1 MSITTGNIPESSSP
15 LSLDANGDL
24 SANGSSRRPLAHAPS
39 PEALRALPTDF
50 VKRHRVLPLEI
61 LGGTIRVA
69 TAELGN
75 SRVIDDIRLLSGLE
89 VEEVSAPA
97 DELVERIAE
106 LYQVTVEQI
115 VQNLNGEKGATIEGR
130 NLHDIEVMANE
141 PTVINLVNAIIST
154 AVRERA
160 SDIHFVPFETT
171 LQLRYRID
179 GLLQEKPPPPRNLHP
194 AIVSRIKIMADMNI
208 AERYM
213 PQDGHIQIHHR
224 GARVD
229 IRVGTMPTIHGESV
243 VMRLLEKNSK
253 LFSPQ
258 ELGLDPERAKL
269 LSHLVE
275 RPHGL
280 FLTTGPTGSGKTTT
294 LYSILSGIY
303 APEKKILTIE
313 DPVEY
318 ELQGVAQTPVRPS
331 RGFTFATGLRSI
343 LRQDPDVV
351 MVGEIRDGETAEIA
365 IRAALTGHQVFST
378 LHTNDAAGAI
388 TRLIDMGV
396 EAFLI
401 SSSLVGVLAQRLVR
415 RLCPVCRTE
424 WELTPALKERL
435 RVFGVKSFEGP
446 FFHAVGCEECRG
458 TGYRGRIGVFELLT
472 VTPELRELILQKRSS
487 AAIND
492 AAQDK
497 TVTMQEDA
505 MRKTRAGVTSVEEV
519 LRVCSGD

>member
-1 MSITTGNIPESSSP
+1 MSIITGELPGESTTGPTS
-15 LSLDANGDL
+15 NG
-24 SANGSSRRPLAHAPS
+24 SGANGSRVKSSFFQGAPQA
-39 PEALRALPTDF
+39 EALRALPADF

-61 LGGTIRVA
+61 RNGSIRVA
-69 TAELGN
+69 TADPGN
-75 SRVIDDIRLLSGLE
+75 ARVIDDIRLLSGFE
-89 VEEVSAPA
+89 VEEVEAPGP
-97 DELVERIAE
+97 ELVEKIAE
-106 LYQVTVEQI
+106 LYQITVEQ
-115 VQNLNGEKGATIEGR
+115 VVEKLGDGGAAVEGR

-141 PTVINLVNAIIST
+141 PTVINLVNVIIST

-160 SDIHFVPFETT
+160 SDIHLVPFEKA

-179 GLLQEKPPPPRNLHP
+179 GLLQEKPPPPVYLHP
-194 AIVSRIKIMADMNI
+194 AIISRIKIMADMNI

-243 VMRLLEKNSK
+243 VMRLLEKSNKVLS
-253 LFSPQ
+253 LE
-258 ELGLDPERAKL
+258 ELGLDKTRAEML
-269 LSHLVE
+269 WRLVE

-294 LYSILSGIY
+294 LYSVLTGIY
-303 APEKKILTIE
+303 SPEKKILTIE

-318 ELQGVAQTPVRPS
+318 ELMGVAQTPVRPS

-396 EAFLI
+396 EPFLI

-415 RLCPVCRTE
+415 RLCPKCRVE
-424 WELTPALKERL
+424 WNLSDALRARL
-435 RVFGVKSFEGP
+435 NTFSAGSATGSFY
-446 FFHAVGCEECRG
+446 AARGCEECRG
-458 TGYRGRIGVFELLT
+458 TGYRGRIGIFELLPI
-472 VTPELRELILQKRSS
+472 TPGLSELILQRRSS
-487 AAIND
+487 GQIKAAAEQTIL
-492 AAQDK
+492 
-497 TVTMQEDA
+497 TMQQD
-505 MRKTRAGVTSVEEV
+505 
-519 LRVCSGD
+519 